1 MLDIHHSI
9 LVVVDIQGNL
19 AQLMHQKDHFFRQA
33 EIMVKGAEL
42 FDLPTL
48 WLEQLPD
55 KLGATIPQIAQPLT
69 QQGLTPI
76 SKESFSAVQNISFVE
91 QLQLKQRKSIIIIGI
106 EAHICVYQTV
116 IDLISEGYQVTV
128 VSDAISSRTEEN
140 KQIAMNKM
148 QRAGA
153 QISTTEMVLF
163 ELQRVANGGR
173 FKALLNL
180 IK

>member
-9 LVVVDIQGNL
+9 LVAIDIQGNL
-19 AQLMHQKDHFFRQA
+19 AQLMHKKEHFFRHA
-33 EIMVKGAEL
+33 EIMIKGAEL

-55 KLGATIPQIAQPLT
+55 KLGTTIPQIAQPLAH
-69 QQGLTPI
+69 QGLYPI
-76 SKESFSAVQNISFVE
+76 PKETFSAVQNIGFME

-116 IDLISEGYQVTV
+116 IDLIAEGYQVTV

-140 KQIAMNKM
+140 KQIAVNKM

-153 QISTTEMVLF
+153 QISSTEMVLF
-163 ELQRVANGGR
+163 ELQRVANGDR

>member
-9 LVVVDIQGNL
+9 LVAIDIQGNL
-19 AQLMHQKDHFFRQA
+19 AQLMHKKEHFFRHA
-33 EIMVKGAEL
+33 EIMIKGAEL

-55 KLGATIPQIAQPLT
+55 KLGATIPQIAQPLAH
-69 QQGLTPI
+69 QGLYPI
-76 SKESFSAVQNISFVE
+76 PKETFSAVQNIGFME

-116 IDLISEGYQVTV
+116 IDLIAEGYQVTV

-140 KQIAMNKM
+140 KQIAVNKM

-153 QISTTEMVLF
+153 QISSTEMVLF
-163 ELQRVANGGR
+163 ELQRVANGDR

>member
-9 LVVVDIQGNL
+9 LVVIDIQGNL
-19 AQLMHQKDHFFRQA
+19 AQLMNKKDHFFRQA

-55 KLGATIPQIAQPLT
+55 KLGATIPQIAYPLT

-76 SKESFSAVQNISFVE
+76 AKESFSAVQNISFLE

-116 IDLISEGYQVTV
+116 IDLIAEGYQVTV
-128 VSDAISSRTEEN
+128 ISDAISSRTEEN
-140 KQIAMNKM
+140 KQIAINKM

-163 ELQRVANGGR
+163 ELQRVANGDR